1 METLLY
7 NKQKELYTF
16 YNDRVRWVIVF
27 IELRYKKFPVPLL
40 NEIRAAQDHITRCFE
55 TGKAKDCDYVKSQ
68 IEMAQ
73 GHYMRC
79 LLDGYKYIWYH
90 FGAEIKRKYFFAR
103 LFGKLSDIN
112 NGEFAATMQ
121 QLFRQSKKDNMDAR
135 LCETKDKAKSID
147 LYEKS
152 IGALIKLDDLY
163 EDNESA
169 IRWSVRKGMTQKV
182 IYYLGWIIAL
192 ALTVVRY
199 WNTIIDFFE

>member
-1 METLLY
+1 MESFLY
-7 NKQKELYTF
+7 NKQKNLYTF

-40 NEIRAAQDHITRCFE
+40 NEIRAAQDHVTRCYE
-55 TGKAKDCDYVKSQ
+55 HDKSENREYVESQ

-90 FGAEIKRKYFFAR
+90 FGADIKRKYMLAR

-112 NGEFAATMQ
+112 NGEFVAEMQ
-121 QLFRQSKKDNMDAR
+121 NYFRQSKKDNEQAR
-135 LCETKDKAKSID
+135 LLETKDKEKSID
-147 LYEKS
+147 LYERS
-152 IGALIKLDDLY
+152 IGGLIKLDELY

-169 IRWSVRKGMTQKV
+169 IRWSVRKGMAMNG
-182 IYYLGWIIAL
+182 IIHLGWIIAL
-192 ALTVVRY
+192 GFTIARY
-199 WNTIIDFFE
+199 WDTLIQ

>member
-1 METLLY
+1 MESFLY
-7 NKQKELYTF
+7 NKQKNLYTF

-40 NEIRAAQDHITRCFE
+40 NEIRAAQDHVTRCYE
-55 TGKAKDCDYVKSQ
+55 HDKSENREYVESQ

-90 FGAEIKRKYFFAR
+90 FGADIKRKYMLAR

-112 NGEFAATMQ
+112 NGEFVAEMQ
-121 QLFRQSKKDNMDAR
+121 NYFRQSKKDNEQAR
-135 LCETKDKAKSID
+135 LLETKDKEKSID
-147 LYEKS
+147 LYERS
-152 IGALIKLDDLY
+152 IGGLIKLDELY

-169 IRWSVRKGMTQKV
+169 IRWSVRKGMAMKA

-192 ALTVVRY
+192 GFTIARY
-199 WNTIIDFFE
+199 WDTFIQYFS

>member
-1 METLLY
+1 MESFLY
-7 NKQKELYTF
+7 NKQKNLYTF

-40 NEIRAAQDHITRCFE
+40 NEIRAAQDHVTRCYE
-55 TGKAKDCDYVKSQ
+55 HDKSENREYVESQ

-90 FGAEIKRKYFFAR
+90 FGADIKRKYMLAR

-112 NGEFAATMQ
+112 NGEFVAEMQ
-121 QLFRQSKKDNMDAR
+121 NYFRQSKKDNEQAR
-135 LCETKDKAKSID
+135 LLETKDKEKSID
-147 LYEKS
+147 LYERS
-152 IGALIKLDDLY
+152 IGGLIKLDELY

-169 IRWSVRKGMTQKV
+169 IRW
-182 IYYLGWIIAL
+182 
-192 ALTVVRY
+192 
-199 WNTIIDFFE
+199 